1 LSKHLTLE
9 RGADTMTEQNIGNNE
24 VTDTSTENNQ
34 ATVKTFTQDEV
45 NAILAKTKSQL
56 EKKYSSKYEELGDPE
71 QLREI
76 VSQHQKIQQEQA
88 LKRGEFDRIIQEL
101 AAKKDAEIQKRDR
114 VIESFKVEAPIVDAA
129 ARYRAVNPE
138 QVKALIRNQV
148 RLGAEGEVEVLDE
161 KGSVRYDDSGK
172 PVSVDS
178 FVQSWLQ
185 SNPHFVSAA
194 PATTNTKSNVTGNT
208 SKKVDLSKLDMKRP
222 EDRKIYAEYRKSA
235 GLA

>member
-1 LSKHLTLE
+1 
-9 RGADTMTEQNIGNNE
+9 MTQQETSATEG
-24 VTDTSTENNQ
+24 TDTSQNEIQ
-34 ATVKTFTQDEV
+34 ATTKTFTQDEV

-76 VSQHQKIQQEQA
+76 VATHQKSQQEQA

-101 AAKKDAEIQKRDR
+101 AAKKDAEIQKRDK
-114 VIESFKVEAPIVDAA
+114 VIESFKVETPIVDAA

-148 RLGAEGEVEVLDE
+148 RLGAEGEVEVLDD

-185 SNPHFVSAA
+185 ANPHFVSAA

-208 SKKVDLSKLDMKRP
+208 TSKVDISKLDMKNP
-222 EDRKIYAEYRKSA
+222 EHRKIYADYRKKSGIA
-235 GLA
+235 

>member
-1 LSKHLTLE
+1 
-9 RGADTMTEQNIGNNE
+9 MTQQETSATEG
-24 VTDTSTENNQ
+24 TDTSQNENQ
-34 ATVKTFTQDEV
+34 ATAKTFTQDEV

-56 EKKYSSKYEELGDPE
+56 EKKYSSKYEELGDPDTLK
-71 QLREI
+71 QI
-76 VSQHQKIQQEQA
+76 VNEHQKSQQEQA

-101 AAKKDAEIQKRDR
+101 AAKKDAEIQKRDK
-114 VIESFKVEAPIVDAA
+114 VIESFKVETPIVDAA

-161 KGSVRYDDSGK
+161 KGVVRYDDSGK

-185 SNPHFVSAA
+185 NNPHFVSAA
-194 PATTNTKSNVTGNT
+194 PATTNTRSNVTGNT
-208 SKKVDLSKLDMKRP
+208 TKKLDITKLDMKNP
-222 EDRKIYAEYRKSA
+222 EDRKIYAEYRKTA
-235 GLA
+235 GLR

>member
-1 LSKHLTLE
+1 
-9 RGADTMTEQNIGNNE
+9 MTQQETSATEHTEISQN
-24 VTDTSTENNQ
+24 DQ
-34 ATVKTFTQDEV
+34 ATEKTFTQAEV

-56 EKKYSSKYEELGDPE
+56 EKKYVSKYEELGDPE

-76 VSQHQKIQQEQA
+76 VSQHQKIQQEQQ
-88 LKRGEFDRIIQEL
+88 LKRGEFDRVIQEL

-114 VIESFKVEAPIVDAA
+114 VIESFKVETPIVDAA
-129 ARYRAVNPE
+129 ARYRAVNPD

-148 RLGAEGEVEVLDE
+148 RLSPEGEVEVLDE
-161 KGSVRYDDSGK
+161 KGVVRYDDSGK

-194 PATTNTKSNVTGNT
+194 PATTNTRSNVTGNST
-208 SKKVDLSKLDMKRP
+208 KKVDMTKLDMKNP
-222 EDRKIYAEYRKSA
+222 EHRKIYADYRKTA

>member
-1 LSKHLTLE
+1 
-9 RGADTMTEQNIGNNE
+9 MTDQNIGNIEN
-24 VTDTSTENNQ
+24 TDNSQNDNQ
-34 ATVKTFTQDEV
+34 ATAKTFTQDEV

-56 EKKYSSKYEELGDPE
+56 EKKYSSKYEDLGDPE

-114 VIESFKVEAPIVDAA
+114 VIESFKVETPIVDAA

-208 SKKVDLSKLDMKRP
+208 AKKVDIAKLDMKNP
-222 EDRKIYAEYRKSA
+222 EDRKIYAEYRKTA
-235 GLA
+235 GLR

>member
-1 LSKHLTLE
+1 M
-9 RGADTMTEQNIGNNE
+9 AEQNIGN
-24 VTDTSTENNQ
+24 TENTDNSQNDIQ

-76 VSQHQKIQQEQA
+76 VSQHQKAQQEQQ

-148 RLGAEGEVEVLDE
+148 RLGAEGDVEVLDE

-208 SKKVDLSKLDMKRP
+208 AKKVDISKLDMKNP
-222 EDRKIYAEYRKSA
+222 EHRKIYADYRKTA

>member
-1 LSKHLTLE
+1 
-9 RGADTMTEQNIGNNE
+9 MTQQETSATEHTDNSQN
-24 VTDTSTENNQ
+24 DNQ
-34 ATVKTFTQDEV
+34 ATVKTFTQEEV

-56 EKKYSSKYEELGDPE
+56 EKKYTSKYEELGDPDTLK
-71 QLREI
+71 QI
-76 VSQHQKIQQEQA
+76 VSEHQKIQQEQA

-101 AAKKDAEIQKRDR
+101 AAKKDAEIQKRDK

-194 PATTNTKSNVTGNT
+194 PATTNTKSNVTANT
-208 SKKVDLSKLDMKRP
+208 TKKLDITKLDMKNP
-222 EDRKIYAEYRKSA
+222 EHRKIYADYRKTA

>member
-1 LSKHLTLE
+1 M
-9 RGADTMTEQNIGNNE
+9 AEQNIGN
-24 VTDTSTENNQ
+24 TENTDNSQNDNQ
-34 ATVKTFTQDEV
+34 ATVKTFTQEEV

-56 EKKYSSKYEELGDPE
+56 EKKYTSKYEELGDPDTLK
-71 QLREI
+71 QI
-76 VSQHQKIQQEQA
+76 VSEHQKIQQEQA

-101 AAKKDAEIQKRDR
+101 AAKKDAEIQKRDK

-148 RLGAEGEVEVLDE
+148 RLSPEGEVEVLDD
-161 KGSVRYDDSGK
+161 KGGVRYDDSGK

-185 SNPHFVSAA
+185 NNPHFVSAA
-194 PATTNTKSNVTGNT
+194 PATTNTKSNVTSNT
-208 SKKVDLSKLDMKRP
+208 SKKLDISKLDMKNP
-222 EDRKIYAEYRKSA
+222 EHRKIYADYRKTA

>member
-1 LSKHLTLE
+1 
-9 RGADTMTEQNIGNNE
+9 MTQQE
-24 VTDTSTENNQ
+24 TSATENTDNSQNENQ

-76 VSQHQKIQQEQA
+76 VATHQKSQQEQA

-114 VIESFKVEAPIVDAA
+114 VIESFKVETPIVDAA
-129 ARYRAVNPE
+129 ARYRAVNPD

-148 RLGAEGEVEVLDE
+148 RLSPEGEVEVLDE
-161 KGSVRYDDSGK
+161 KGVVRYDDSGK

-208 SKKVDLSKLDMKRP
+208 TKKVDISKLDMKNP
-222 EDRKIYAEYRKSA
+222 EHRKIYADYRKTA

>member
-1 LSKHLTLE
+1 
-9 RGADTMTEQNIGNNE
+9 MTQQETSATEG
-24 VTDTSTENNQ
+24 TDTSQNENQ
-34 ATVKTFTQDEV
+34 ATTKTFTQDEV

-56 EKKYSSKYEELGDPE
+56 EKKYSLKYEELGDPDTLK
-71 QLREI
+71 QI
-76 VSQHQKIQQEQA
+76 VSEHQKSQQEQA

-114 VIESFKVEAPIVDAA
+114 VIESFKVETPIVDAA

-148 RLGAEGEVEVLDE
+148 RLSAEGEVEVLDD
-161 KGSVRYDDSGK
+161 KGVVRYDDSGK

-194 PATTNTKSNVTGNT
+194 PATTNTKSNVTANT
-208 SKKVDLSKLDMKRP
+208 MKKVDITKLDMKNP
-222 EDRKIYAEYRKSA
+222 EHRKIYSDYRKTA

>member
-1 LSKHLTLE
+1 
-9 RGADTMTEQNIGNNE
+9 MTQQE
-24 VTDTSTENNQ
+24 TSATENTEISQNDQ
-34 ATVKTFTQDEV
+34 ATEKTFTQAEV

-56 EKKYSSKYEELGDPE
+56 EKKYVSKYEELGDPE

-76 VSQHQKIQQEQA
+76 VSQHQKIQQEQQ
-88 LKRGEFDRIIQEL
+88 LKRGEFDRVIQEL

-114 VIESFKVEAPIVDAA
+114 VIESFKVETPIVDAA
-129 ARYRAVNPE
+129 ARYRAVNPD

-148 RLGAEGEVEVLDE
+148 RLSPEGEVEVLDE
-161 KGSVRYDDSGK
+161 KGVVRYDDSGK

-194 PATTNTKSNVTGNT
+194 PATTNTKSNVTGNST
-208 SKKVDLSKLDMKRP
+208 KKVDMTKLDMKNP
-222 EDRKIYAEYRKSA
+222 EHRKIYADYRKTA

>member
-1 LSKHLTLE
+1 
-9 RGADTMTEQNIGNNE
+9 MTQQETSATEG
-24 VTDTSTENNQ
+24 TDTSQNEIQ
-34 ATVKTFTQDEV
+34 ATEKTFTQAEV

-56 EKKYSSKYEELGDPE
+56 EKKYVSKYEELGDPDTLK
-71 QLREI
+71 QI
-76 VSQHQKIQQEQA
+76 VSEHQKIQQEQQ
-88 LKRGEFDRIIQEL
+88 LKRGEFDRVIQEL

-148 RLGAEGEVEVLDE
+148 RLSAEGEVEVLDE
-161 KGSVRYDDSGK
+161 KGVVRYDDSGK

-208 SKKVDLSKLDMKRP
+208 TKKVDIKNLDMKNP
-222 EDRKIYAEYRKSA
+222 EHRKIYADYRKTA

>member
-1 LSKHLTLE
+1 
-9 RGADTMTEQNIGNNE
+9 MTQQE
-24 VTDTSTENNQ
+24 TSATENTEISQNDQ
-34 ATVKTFTQDEV
+34 ATEKTFTQAEV

-56 EKKYSSKYEELGDPE
+56 EKKYVSKYEELGDPDTLK
-71 QLREI
+71 QI
-76 VSQHQKIQQEQA
+76 VSEHQKIQQEQQ
-88 LKRGEFDRIIQEL
+88 LKRGEFDRVIQEL

-129 ARYRAVNPE
+129 ARYRAVNPD

-148 RLGAEGEVEVLDE
+148 RLSPEGEVEVLDE
-161 KGSVRYDDSGK
+161 KGVVRYDDSGK

-194 PATTNTKSNVTGNT
+194 PATTNTKSNVTSNAT
-208 SKKVDLSKLDMKRP
+208 KKLDISKLDMKNP
-222 EDRKIYAEYRKSA
+222 EHRKIYADYRKSA
-235 GLA
+235 GIA

>member
-1 LSKHLTLE
+1 MPTILTLE
-9 RGADTMTEQNIGNNE
+9 RGADTMTEQNIGN
-24 VTDTSTENNQ
+24 TENTDNSQNDNQ
-34 ATVKTFTQDEV
+34 ATVKTFTQEEV

-56 EKKYSSKYEELGDPE
+56 EKKYTSKYEELGDPDTLK
-71 QLREI
+71 QI
-76 VSQHQKIQQEQA
+76 VSEHQKIQQEQA

-129 ARYRAVNPE
+129 ARYRAVNPA
-138 QVKALIRNQV
+138 QVQQLIRNQV
-148 RLGAEGEVEVLDE
+148 RLSPEGEVEVLDE

-194 PATTNTKSNVTGNT
+194 PATTNTKSNVSGSTN
-208 SKKVDLSKLDMKRP
+208 KKLDISKLDMKNP
-222 EDRKIYAEYRKSA
+222 EHRKIYADYRKTA

>member
-1 LSKHLTLE
+1 
-9 RGADTMTEQNIGNNE
+9 MTQQETSATEG
-24 VTDTSTENNQ
+24 TDTSQNEIQ
-34 ATVKTFTQDEV
+34 ATTKTFTQDEV

-76 VSQHQKIQQEQA
+76 VATHQKSQQEQA

-114 VIESFKVEAPIVDAA
+114 VIESFKVETPIVDAA
-129 ARYRAVNPE
+129 ARYRAVNPD

-148 RLGAEGEVEVLDE
+148 RLSPEGEVEVLDD
-161 KGSVRYDDSGK
+161 KGVVRYDDSGK

-194 PATTNTKSNVTGNT
+194 PATTNTRSNVTGNT
-208 SKKVDLSKLDMKRP
+208 TKKVDMKSLDMKNP
-222 EDRKIYAEYRKSA
+222 EHRKIYADYRKTA

>member
-1 LSKHLTLE
+1 
-9 RGADTMTEQNIGNNE
+9 MTQQETSATEHTDNSQN
-24 VTDTSTENNQ
+24 DQ
-34 ATVKTFTQDEV
+34 ATEKTFTQAEV

-56 EKKYSSKYEELGDPE
+56 EKKYVSKYEELGDPE

-76 VSQHQKIQQEQA
+76 VSQHQKIQQEQQ
-88 LKRGEFDRIIQEL
+88 LKRGEFDRVIQEL

-114 VIESFKVEAPIVDAA
+114 VIESFKVETPIVDAA
-129 ARYRAVNPE
+129 ARYRAVNPD

-148 RLGAEGEVEVLDE
+148 RLSPEGEVEVLDE
-161 KGSVRYDDSGK
+161 KGSVRYDDSGR

-194 PATTNTKSNVTGNT
+194 PATTNTKSNVTGNAT
-208 SKKVDLSKLDMKRP
+208 SKVDISKLDMKNP
-222 EDRKIYAEYRKSA
+222 ADRKIYAEYRKTA
-235 GLA
+235 GLR

>member
-1 LSKHLTLE
+1 
-9 RGADTMTEQNIGNNE
+9 MTQQE
-24 VTDTSTENNQ
+24 TSATENTDISQNDQ
-34 ATVKTFTQDEV
+34 ATEKTFTQAEV

-56 EKKYSSKYEELGDPE
+56 EKKYVSKYEELGDPE

-76 VSQHQKIQQEQA
+76 VSQHQKIQQEQQ
-88 LKRGEFDRIIQEL
+88 LKRGEFDRVIQEL

-114 VIESFKVEAPIVDAA
+114 VIESFKVETPIVDAA
-129 ARYRAVNPE
+129 ARYRAVNPD

-148 RLGAEGEVEVLDE
+148 RLSPEGEVEVLDE
-161 KGSVRYDDSGK
+161 KGVVRYDDSGK

-208 SKKVDLSKLDMKRP
+208 TKKVDIAKLDMKNP
-222 EDRKIYAEYRKSA
+222 EHRKIYSDYRKTA

>member
-1 LSKHLTLE
+1 
-9 RGADTMTEQNIGNNE
+9 MTQQETSATEG
-24 VTDTSTENNQ
+24 TDTSQNENQ
-34 ATVKTFTQDEV
+34 ATEKTFTQAEV

-56 EKKYSSKYEELGDPE
+56 EKKYVSKYEELGDPDTLK
-71 QLREI
+71 QI
-76 VSQHQKIQQEQA
+76 VSEHQKIQQEQQ
-88 LKRGEFDRIIQEL
+88 LKRGEFDRVIQEL

-114 VIESFKVEAPIVDAA
+114 VIESFKVETPIVDAA
-129 ARYRAVNPE
+129 ARYRAVNPD

-148 RLGAEGEVEVLDE
+148 RLSPEGEVEVLDE
-161 KGSVRYDDSGK
+161 KGVVRYDDSGK

-194 PATTNTKSNVTGNT
+194 PATTNTRSNVTGNQT
-208 SKKVDLSKLDMKRP
+208 KKLDIKSLDMKNP
-222 EDRKIYAEYRKSA
+222 EHRKIYADYRKTA

>member
-1 LSKHLTLE
+1 
-9 RGADTMTEQNIGNNE
+9 MTQQETSATEG
-24 VTDTSTENNQ
+24 TDTSQNEIQ
-34 ATVKTFTQDEV
+34 ATTKTFTQDEV

-71 QLREI
+71 QLRAI
-76 VSQHQKIQQEQA
+76 VSEHQKSQQEQA
-88 LKRGEFDRIIQEL
+88 LKRGEFDRVIQEL
-101 AAKKDAEIQKRDR
+101 AQRKDAEIQKRDK
-114 VIESFKVEAPIVDAA
+114 VIESFKVETPIVDAA

-138 QVKALIRNQV
+138 QVKSLIRNQV
-148 RLGAEGEVEVLDE
+148 RLSAEGEVEVLDE
-161 KGSVRYDDSGK
+161 KGVVRYDDSGK

-208 SKKVDLSKLDMKRP
+208 TKRVDMTKLDMKNP
-222 EDRKIYAEYRKSA
+222 EHRKIYADYRKTA

>member
-1 LSKHLTLE
+1 
-9 RGADTMTEQNIGNNE
+9 MTEQNIGNTE
-24 VTDTSTENNQ
+24 GTDTSQNNNQ

-56 EKKYSSKYEELGDPE
+56 EKKYSSKYEELGDPDTLK
-71 QLREI
+71 QI
-76 VSQHQKIQQEQA
+76 VSEHQKIQQEQQ
-88 LKRGEFDRIIQEL
+88 LKRGEFDRVIQEL

-148 RLGAEGEVEVLDE
+148 RLSPEGEVEVLDD
-161 KGSVRYDDSGK
+161 KGGVRYDDSGK

-194 PATTNTKSNVTGNT
+194 PATTNTKSNVSGNQQ
-208 SKKVDLSKLDMKRP
+208 KKLDIKSLDMKNP
-222 EDRKIYAEYRKSA
+222 EHRKIYAD
-235 GLA
+235 

>member
-1 LSKHLTLE
+1 
-9 RGADTMTEQNIGNNE
+9 MTDQNIGNTE
-24 VTDTSTENNQ
+24 GTDTSLTTNQ

-45 NAILAKTKSQL
+45 NAILAKTKTQL
-56 EKKYSSKYEELGDPE
+56 EKKYSSKYEELGDPDTLK
-71 QLREI
+71 QI
-76 VSQHQKIQQEQA
+76 VSEHQKSQQEQQ
-88 LKRGEFDRIIQEL
+88 LKRGEFDRVIQEL

-114 VIESFKVEAPIVDAA
+114 VIESFKVETPIVDAA

-148 RLGAEGEVEVLDE
+148 RLSPEGEVEVLDE
-161 KGSVRYDDSGK
+161 KGVVRYDDSGK

-194 PATTNTKSNVTGNT
+194 PATTNTRSNVTGNT
-208 SKKVDLSKLDMKRP
+208 AKKVDIANLNMSNP
-222 EDRKIYAEYRKSA
+222 EHRKIYAEYRKSA

>member
-1 LSKHLTLE
+1 
-9 RGADTMTEQNIGNNE
+9 MTDQNIGDTE
-24 VTDTSTENNQ
+24 GTDTSQNNNQ

-56 EKKYSSKYEELGDPE
+56 EKKYASKYEELGDPD
-71 QLREI
+71 QLKQI
-76 VSQHQKIQQEQA
+76 VSEHQKIQQEQQ
-88 LKRGEFDRIIQEL
+88 LKRGEFDRVIQEL

-114 VIESFKVEAPIVDAA
+114 VIESFKVETPIVDAA

-148 RLGAEGEVEVLDE
+148 RLSPEGEVEVLDE
-161 KGSVRYDDSGK
+161 KGVVRYDDSGK

-194 PATTNTKSNVTGNT
+194 PATTNTKSNVTNSAT
-208 SKKVDLSKLDMKRP
+208 KKLDIKNLDMKNP
-222 EDRKIYAEYRKSA
+222 EHRKIYADYRKSA

>member
-1 LSKHLTLE
+1 
-9 RGADTMTEQNIGNNE
+9 MTQQETSATEG
-24 VTDTSTENNQ
+24 TDTSQNEIQ
-34 ATVKTFTQDEV
+34 ATTKTFTQDEV
-45 NAILAKTKSQL
+45 NAILAKTKNQL
-56 EKKYSSKYEELGDPE
+56 EKKYTSKYEELGDPDTLK
-71 QLREI
+71 QI
-76 VSQHQKIQQEQA
+76 VSEHQKSQQEQA

-114 VIESFKVEAPIVDAA
+114 VIESFKVETPIVDAA

-148 RLGAEGEVEVLDE
+148 RLSAEGEVEVLDD
-161 KGSVRYDDSGK
+161 KGVVRYDDSGK

-208 SKKVDLSKLDMKRP
+208 TKKVDISKLDMKNP
-222 EDRKIYAEYRKSA
+222 EHRKIYSDYRKTA

>member
-1 LSKHLTLE
+1 
-9 RGADTMTEQNIGNNE
+9 MTEQNIGNNE
-24 VTDTSTENNQ
+24 GTEPSNETQ
-34 ATVKTFTQDEV
+34 ATEKTFTQAEV

-71 QLREI
+71 QLRAI
-76 VSQHQKIQQEQA
+76 VSEHQKIQQEQQ
-88 LKRGEFDRIIQEL
+88 LKRGEFDRVIQEL

-148 RLGAEGEVEVLDE
+148 RLGPEGEVEVLDE

-194 PATTNTKSNVTGNT
+194 PATTNTKSNVTANT
-208 SKKVDLSKLDMKRP
+208 TKKLDITKLDMKNP
-222 EDRKIYAEYRKSA
+222 EHRKIYADYRKTA

>member
-1 LSKHLTLE
+1 MPTFLTLE
-9 RGADTMTEQNIGNNE
+9 RGADTMTEQNIGN
-24 VTDTSTENNQ
+24 TENTDNSQNDNQ
-34 ATVKTFTQDEV
+34 ATTKTFTQEEV

-56 EKKYSSKYEELGDPE
+56 EKKYASKYEDLGDPE
-71 QLREI
+71 QLRAI
-76 VSQHQKIQQEQA
+76 VSEHQKVQQEQA
-88 LKRGEFDRIIQEL
+88 LKRGEFDRIMQEL

-114 VIESFKVEAPIVDAA
+114 VIESFKVETPIVDAA

-148 RLGAEGEVEVLDE
+148 RLNQDGEVEVLDD
-161 KGSVRYDDSGK
+161 KGGVRYDDSGK

-194 PATTNTKSNVTGNT
+194 PATTNTKSNVSANT
-208 SKKVDLSKLDMKRP
+208 TKKLDISKLDMKNP
-222 EDRKIYAEYRKSA
+222 EHRKIYADYRKTA

>member
-1 LSKHLTLE
+1 
-9 RGADTMTEQNIGNNE
+9 MTQQETSATEG
-24 VTDTSTENNQ
+24 TDTSQNEIQ
-34 ATVKTFTQDEV
+34 ATEKTFTQAEV

-56 EKKYSSKYEELGDPE
+56 EKKYVSKYEELGDPDTLK
-71 QLREI
+71 QI
-76 VSQHQKIQQEQA
+76 VSEHQKIQQEQQ
-88 LKRGEFDRIIQEL
+88 LKRGEFDRVIQEL
-101 AAKKDAEIQKRDR
+101 AAKKDAEIQKRDK
-114 VIESFKVEAPIVDAA
+114 VIESFKVETPIVDAA

-148 RLGAEGEVEVLDE
+148 RLSAEGEVEVLDE
-161 KGSVRYDDSGK
+161 KGVVRYDDSGK

-194 PATTNTKSNVTGNT
+194 PATTNTRSNVTGNT
-208 SKKVDLSKLDMKRP
+208 TKKVDIKNLDMKNP
-222 EDRKIYAEYRKSA
+222 EHRKIYADYRKTA

>member
-1 LSKHLTLE
+1 
-9 RGADTMTEQNIGNNE
+9 MTQQETSATEG
-24 VTDTSTENNQ
+24 TDTSQNEIQ
-34 ATVKTFTQDEV
+34 ATTKTFTQDEV

-76 VSQHQKIQQEQA
+76 VATHQKSQQEQA

-101 AAKKDAEIQKRDR
+101 AAKKDAEIQKRDK
-114 VIESFKVEAPIVDAA
+114 VIESFKVETPIVDAA

-148 RLGAEGEVEVLDE
+148 RLGAEGEVEVLDD

-185 SNPHFVSAA
+185 ANPHFVSAA

-208 SKKVDLSKLDMKRP
+208 TSKVDIAKLDMKNP
-222 EDRKIYAEYRKSA
+222 EHRKIYADYRKKSGIA
-235 GLA
+235 

>member
-1 LSKHLTLE
+1 
-9 RGADTMTEQNIGNNE
+9 MTDQNIGNIE
-24 VTDTSTENNQ
+24 GTDTSETNNQ
-34 ATVKTFTQDEV
+34 ATEKTFTQSEL
-45 NAILAKTKSQL
+45 NAILAKTKAQL
-56 EKKYSSKYEELGDPE
+56 EKKYSSKYEELGDPDT
-71 QLREI
+71 LRQI
-76 VSQHQKIQQEQA
+76 VSEHQKAQQESQ
-88 LKRGEFDRIIQEL
+88 LKRGEFDRVIQEL

-114 VIESFKVEAPIVDAA
+114 VIESFKVETPIVDAA

-194 PATTNTKSNVTGNT
+194 PATTDTKSNVTGNAT
-208 SKKVDLSKLDMKRP
+208 KKTDISKLDMKNP
-222 EDRKIYAEYRKSA
+222 EHRKIYADYRKTA

>member
-1 LSKHLTLE
+1 
-9 RGADTMTEQNIGNNE
+9 MTQQE
-24 VTDTSTENNQ
+24 TSATENTEISQNDQ
-34 ATVKTFTQDEV
+34 ATEKTFTQAEV

-56 EKKYSSKYEELGDPE
+56 EKKYVSKYEELGDPE

-76 VSQHQKIQQEQA
+76 VSQHQKIQQEQQ
-88 LKRGEFDRIIQEL
+88 LKRGEFDRVIQEL

-114 VIESFKVEAPIVDAA
+114 VIESFKVETPIVDAA

-148 RLGAEGEVEVLDE
+148 RLSQDGEVEVLDD
-161 KGSVRYDDSGK
+161 KGVVRYDDSGK

-208 SKKVDLSKLDMKRP
+208 TKKVDIAKLDMKNP
-222 EDRKIYAEYRKSA
+222 EHRKIYSDYRKTA

>member
-1 LSKHLTLE
+1 
-9 RGADTMTEQNIGNNE
+9 MTQQETSATESTDNSQN
-24 VTDTSTENNQ
+24 DQ
-34 ATVKTFTQDEV
+34 ATEKTFTQAEV

-76 VSQHQKIQQEQA
+76 VSQHQKIQQEQQ
-88 LKRGEFDRIIQEL
+88 LKRGEFDRVIQEL
-101 AAKKDAEIQKRDR
+101 ASKKDAEIQKRDR
-114 VIESFKVEAPIVDAA
+114 IIESFRVETPIVDAA
-129 ARYRAVNPE
+129 ARYRAVNPD
-138 QVKALIRNQV
+138 QVRALIRNSV
-148 RLGAEGEVEVLDE
+148 RLNPDGEVEVLDD
-161 KGSVRYDDSGK
+161 KGSVRYDDSGR

-194 PATTNTKSNVTGNT
+194 PATTNTRSNVTGNT
-208 SKKVDLSKLDMKRP
+208 TKKVDIKNLDMKNP
-222 EDRKIYAEYRKSA
+222 EHRKIYADYRKTA